1 MIQADIG
8 TEDIAELFRVIGH
21 PSRLAIL
28 LALVAGEHGVGA
40 LDQATGIGQ
49 PSLSQQL
56 GVLRKAELVVTR
68 REAKQ
73 VFYSLNPEVLHVV
86 RETIGKLCRAAE
98 ERHPVVSASA
108 TSGPVGAAMI
118 ARVTPRP

>member
-68 REAKQ
+68 RDSLCKKWISKIIPKTKS
-73 VFYSLNPEVLHVV
+73 VF
-86 RETIGKLCRAAE
+86 C
-98 ERHPVVSASA
+98 
-108 TSGPVGAAMI
+108 
-118 ARVTPRP
+118 

>member
-108 TSGPVGAAMI
+108 KSGPVGAAMF

>member
-86 RETIGKLCRAAE
+86 RKGTQLCRQVPHLGQWAPQCLRA
-98 ERHPVVSASA
+98 
-108 TSGPVGAAMI
+108 
-118 ARVTPRP
+118 